1 MNRTLMLIAIA
12 TLTAFGQ
19 KIETQKPDRNKITRL
34 GTTQNHLSVIELAEP
49 VTQVAAGSS
58 SFKIEWREN
67 KVFIQPLEPDATTNL
82 FIWTASGRLSYELV
96 PAGSVE
102 QMHFAIDQDP
112 GIVQAK
118 KEEAAEQ
125 APVVQQPKIPA
136 AMLMESTPV
145 TLVGSSKT
153 HQKVKIVVQDVYQ
166 KDGRVYLRQRRPD
179 GLPISGSGGV
189 YSEFA
194 ARAAV
199 VGPAGQQPACRRL
212 PAQVERRGTGPRRPH
227 RVAGSRRSA
236 WSNRPWRDRVRTAN
250 LQRTGATNGC
260 QTGIPGGHGRQRE
273 CGPGAVAMVED
284 RQVTTEDVLEAA
296 RRRRRL
302 CDDVEVDDPV
312 TANAVLTAFEARME
326 QRLDLGVV
334 NRALNVFLE
343 PRNPFEP
350 ERTRKPKMEA
360 VIFGMLFGVAIAA
373 FLLFNLAAPRLQVHP

>member
-1 MNRTLMLIAIA
+1 MKRTLMLIAIA

-96 PAGSVE
+96 PASVE

-145 TLVGSSKT
+145 TLVGSSRN
-153 HQKVKIVVQDVYQ
+153 HQKVEIVVQDVYQ
-166 KDGRVYLRQRRPD
+166 KDGRVYLRYAIVNGGRTVYLSAAPEVFTLNSPRAPQSLVPLANSQLAADYQIKWKGEARV
-179 GLPISGSGGV
+179 PIV
-189 YSEFA
+189 HTE
-194 ARAAV
+194 
-199 VGPAGQQPACRRL
+199 L
-212 PAQVERRGTGPRRPH
+212 PAPVVRPGQTAH
-227 RVAGSRRSA
+227 GVIAFDLPTASEPG
-236 WSNRPWRDRVRTAN
+236 VRTVVKLAFP
-250 LQRTGATNGC
+250 A
-260 QTGIPGGHGRQRE
+260 
-273 CGPGAVAMVED
+273 D
-284 RQVTTEDVLEAA
+284 
-296 RRRRRL
+296 
-302 CDDVEVDDPV
+302 
-312 TANAVLTAFEARME
+312 TAGNVSAVLV
-326 QRLDLGVV
+326 L
-334 NRALNVFLE
+334 
-343 PRNPFEP
+343 
-350 ERTRKPKMEA
+350 
-360 VIFGMLFGVAIAA
+360 
-373 FLLFNLAAPRLQVHP
+373 